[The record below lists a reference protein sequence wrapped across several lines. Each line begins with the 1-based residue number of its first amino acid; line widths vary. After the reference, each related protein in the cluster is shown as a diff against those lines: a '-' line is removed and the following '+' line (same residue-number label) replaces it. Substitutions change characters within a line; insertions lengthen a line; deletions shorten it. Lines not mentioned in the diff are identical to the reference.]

1 MLCKNC
7 GKELK
12 KGAAFCHECGA
23 KAEINETVQANPI
36 EANVPQSSMANTGG
50 TASVKKMSKGK
61 IILVAVFAILI
72 FIVIACAMGGG
83 DDSDKSS
90 SNRSSTD
97 IEELF
102 YSSSEGLSVAE
113 YVYNRDFSYEETEED
128 LYMVKVKGEVE
139 LGYIGSGAYQITT
152 LTFELNAD
160 TGSCTFVDSTNIS
173 WKYLLTQY
181 QYN

>member
-1 MLCKNC
+1 MFCKNC

-12 KGAAFCHECGA
+12 KSAEFCHECGA
-23 KAEINETVQANPI
+23 KVELNETVQSNPI
-36 EANVPQSSMANTGG
+36 EANAPQSATANSGG
-50 TASVKKMSKGK
+50 TASVKKMPKGK
-61 IILVAVFAILI
+61 IILIAVAAILFI
-72 FIVIACAMGGG
+72 IVIACAIGGG